1 MKTMIT
7 KLTAFVLSLIMLTG
21 ACGTG
26 YAVGEVKSFSDVDKT
41 HWAYDAI
48 MDMAIN
54 RGMINGTTSPD
65 ANGVG
70 KYEPNASMTR
80 AQFVTIVTRYLYP
93 DELAAFEKAPDDP
106 WFMGNYVVAIQ
117 EGLLNKSDFALSE
130 MGQPMTR
137 QEMAMVLVRAMAETG
152 ENTDIQVVKDSR
164 IPDYNQI
171 GTKYREFVKIAYT
184 KGLINGT
191 DSAGTFNPK
200 GTLNRAQAATVIYRL
215 LEEGTRKP
223 IDVKEESNNQQEQD
237 NGGDVQPSGYSWVE
251 GQAHDRIPQ
260 VGDTVIKADGTK
272 VVLKIGP
279 GGVLG
284 AGQGVDIYTGY
295 TANGRTLKE
304 GMSAISVTGDGTPLV
319 YNAYSGEMHTQTQWN
334 LIEGATYPGNGTK
347 GTHGEIRN
355 YWWQWSDIFMRW
367 AFIGGSGKPIT

>member
-26 YAVGEVKSFSDVDKT
+26 YAVGEVKSFSDVNEG

-70 KYEPNASMTR
+70 KYEPDASMTR

-93 DELAAFEKAPDDP
+93 DELAEFEKAPDDP

-215 LEEGTRKP
+215 LEEGTRNP

-251 GQAHDRIPQ
+251 GQFHNPPK

-284 AGQGVDIYTGY
+284 AGQGVNIWSGVY
-295 TANGRTLKE
+295 KE
-304 GMSAISVTGDGTPLV
+304 GECPGVKYTGDGTPLV

-334 LIEGATYPGNGTK
+334 LINAATHPGRVQGK
-347 GTHGEIRN
+347 DGEIRN
-355 YWWQWSDIFMRW
+355 YWWKWSDIFTDW
-367 AFIGGSGKPIT
+367 VWLGGY